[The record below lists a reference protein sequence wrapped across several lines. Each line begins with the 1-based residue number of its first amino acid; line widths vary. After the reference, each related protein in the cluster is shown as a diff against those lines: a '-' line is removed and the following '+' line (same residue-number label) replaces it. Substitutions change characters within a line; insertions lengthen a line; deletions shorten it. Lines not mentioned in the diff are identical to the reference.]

1 MVVGFIP
8 VLSGLVMGTVVL
20 VGDLHVAGLVLVVVG
35 PVGRY
40 AVACRLAMLVPR
52 VGGCSLYT
60 LSRGICGV
68 SSSQFLQKKF
78 L

>member
-1 MVVGFIP
+1 MTVVGFVP
-8 VLSGLVMGTVVL
+8 VLSGLVMGTVVVVL

-68 SSSQFLQKKF
+68 SSS
-78 L
+78 